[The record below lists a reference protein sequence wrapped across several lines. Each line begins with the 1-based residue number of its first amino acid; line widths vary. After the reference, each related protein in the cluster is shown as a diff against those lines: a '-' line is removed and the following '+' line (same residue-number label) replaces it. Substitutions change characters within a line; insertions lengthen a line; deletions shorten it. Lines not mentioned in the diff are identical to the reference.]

1 MISTPSEAIEAFH
14 LTFLAHLSKDP
25 NKAVIKGGQNLRL
38 FFESVRHSD
47 DLDMDVSVTSK
58 ETLKKKV
65 DKILASPR
73 FRKALLLYGIEIE
86 QVSTPK
92 QTDTTQRW
100 KMTLKVK
107 GLRESVHTRIEC
119 SRRGSTAESVLG
131 PVAKPIADS
140 YGSSPFSA
148 SHYGLAESIAQK
160 VSAMAGRDRTRDL
173 FDLAMLLELY
183 AKDVG
188 SVTALHPPSE
198 QARAAL
204 KRASEMTF
212 AAYKAQVLPYLEKSK
227 RKEHGSRQSW
237 EEKKAVVVQGL
248 EIFSR

>member
-1 MISTPSEAIEAFH
+1 MIETSSQAIEAFH
-14 LTFLAHLSKDP
+14 LTFLAHLSTAP

-65 DKILASPR
+65 DEILASPR

-100 KMTLKVK
+100 RMTLKVK
-107 GLRESVHTRIEC
+107 GLREPVHTRIEF
-119 SRRGSTAESVLG
+119 SRRESTAKAVLG

-173 FDLAMLLELY
+173 FDLAMLLQRH

-188 SVTALHPPSE
+188 SVTALRPPSE

-204 KRASEMTF
+204 KRASGMTF
-212 AAYKAQVLPYLEKSK
+212 DAYKAEVLPYLEKST